1 MRSKAVGWGW
11 RAWVTGA
18 LLGSWVV
25 CAVAAEPPGELL
37 VQFMPDSTESARE
50 RALLG
55 VQARVTQTLGPHLQR
70 VVLAPGLSTD
80 AAARQLR
87 RQPGVTYAEP
97 HAAERPLAALD
108 DRR

>member
-1 MRSKAVGWGW
+1 MRSKAEGWGW

-18 LLGSWVV
+18 LFGSWVV

-50 RALLG
+50 RALVG
-55 VQARVTQTLGPHLQR
+55 VQARVLQTLGPDLQR
-70 VVLAPGLSTD
+70 VALAPGLSTQ

-87 RQPGVTYAEP
+87 RQPGVSYAEP
-97 HAAERPLAALD
+97 QAGDGPPVSLD